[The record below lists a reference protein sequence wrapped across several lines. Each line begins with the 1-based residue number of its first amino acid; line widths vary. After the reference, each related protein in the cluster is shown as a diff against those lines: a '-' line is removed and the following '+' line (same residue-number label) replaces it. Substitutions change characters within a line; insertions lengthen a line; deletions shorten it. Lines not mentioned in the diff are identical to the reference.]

1 MTPDAADTLAR
12 LRRSIL
18 RGDWPTGSRAPSL
31 ADLMSVHG
39 LNRSQASL
47 VLGALAEEGLIVRAR
62 GTGPTVM
69 YAPGAAMTPPAR
81 PVGGAG
87 GRGGVGGA

>member
-1 MTPDAADTLAR
+1 MKPEAADVLER
-12 LRRSIL
+12 LRRSIR
-18 RGDWPTGSRAPSL
+18 RGDWPTGSRAPAL
-31 ADLMSVHG
+31 ADLMHVHG

-69 YAPGAAMTPPAR
+69 YRPEQAPQDGAEP
-81 PVGGAG
+81 
-87 GRGGVGGA
+87 